1 MTTYELLILV
11 TGVVSAVG
19 GVGFVVVMVQTYKG
33 QMNAQVFTDCN
44 DRYDQILASF
54 PRSAWESRLNLGAG
68 LPDESM
74 ELTLCV
80 LRYLNLSSEEFYL
93 YRRGYLRREV
103 WDIWE
108 GELLRTLRSPLLRRE
123 WKTLRQEFISYPE
136 FSRYVEDA
144 QGREESPARGERAGG
159 SNGR

>member
-1 MTTYELLILV
+1 MTTYELLMLIAAVV
-11 TGVVSAVG
+11 TAAG

-33 QMNAQVFTDCN
+33 QMNAQVFTECN
-44 DRYDQILASF
+44 NRYDQILASF
-54 PRSAWESRLNLGAG
+54 PENAWEARFRLDAA

-103 WDIWE
+103 WGVWE

-123 WKTLRQEFISYPE
+123 WKRLRPEFISYPE
-136 FSRYVEDA
+136 FSSYVEDA
-144 QGREESPARGERAGG
+144 QGREESHARNEGAGG
-159 SNGR
+159 K

>member
-1 MTTYELLILV
+1 MTTYELLILL
-11 TGVVSAVG
+11 TAVVSAVG

-54 PRSAWESRLNLGAG
+54 PRSAWESRLNLEAA
-68 LPDESM
+68 LPEESI

-103 WDIWE
+103 WDVWE
-108 GELLRTLRSPLLRRE
+108 GELLRTLRSPLLLRE
-123 WKTLRQEFISYPE
+123 WKTLRHEFISYPE
-136 FSRYVEDA
+136 FSRYVDDA
-144 QGREESPARGERAGG
+144 QGREESPGRGERAGG